1 MTLFYS
7 IVCPISGTDTG
18 FFEKILTSSS
28 IYYKIGDNMEEIN
41 MKTKRICMIGIFAA
55 LMAVCAWITIPGPVP
70 FTLQTFAVFLAILSL
85 GGRDGFISILVY
97 ILLGAVGLP
106 VFSGFRGGVGVLL
119 ASTGGYLVGFLLA
132 ALLMMLFEKK
142 GLTARILSAAGAMV
156 TYFAF
161 GTAWYAVVYTAGG
174 KAFSLTAV
182 LMACVVPF
190 VLPDILKIALA
201 FVIAKRI
208 KPVV

>member
-1 MTLFYS
+1 MTVFYS
-7 IVCPISGTDTG
+7 IICPISGTDTS
-18 FFEKILTSSS
+18 FFEKILTSSP
-28 IYYKIGDNMEEIN
+28 IYYKIGDNVEGIN

-119 ASTGGYLVGFLLA
+119 ASTGGYLVGFLLS

-142 GLTARILSAAGAMV
+142 GLTARIISAAGAMV

-161 GTAWYAVVYTAGG
+161 GTAWYAVVYTASG

>member
-1 MTLFYS
+1 
-7 IVCPISGTDTG
+7 
-18 FFEKILTSSS
+18 
-28 IYYKIGDNMEEIN
+28 

-106 VFSGFRGGVGVLL
+106 VFSGFRGGAGVLL

>member
-1 MTLFYS
+1 
-7 IVCPISGTDTG
+7 
-18 FFEKILTSSS
+18 
-28 IYYKIGDNMEEIN
+28 
-41 MKTKRICMIGIFAA
+41 
-55 LMAVCAWITIPGPVP
+55 
-70 FTLQTFAVFLAILSL
+70 
-85 GGRDGFISILVY
+85 
-97 ILLGAVGLP
+97 
-106 VFSGFRGGVGVLL
+106 
-119 ASTGGYLVGFLLA
+119 
-132 ALLMMLFEKK
+132 
-142 GLTARILSAAGAMV
+142 MV

>member
-1 MTLFYS
+1 
-7 IVCPISGTDTG
+7 
-18 FFEKILTSSS
+18 
-28 IYYKIGDNMEEIN
+28 MEEIN

-70 FTLQTFAVFLAILSL
+70 FTLQTFAVFLSILSL

-142 GLTARILSAAGAMV
+142 GLTAQILSAAGAMV

-174 KAFSLTAV
+174 KPFSLTAV

-201 FVIAKRI
+201 FVIAERI

>member
-1 MTLFYS
+1 
-7 IVCPISGTDTG
+7 
-18 FFEKILTSSS
+18 
-28 IYYKIGDNMEEIN
+28 MEEIN

>member
-1 MTLFYS
+1 
-7 IVCPISGTDTG
+7 
-18 FFEKILTSSS
+18 
-28 IYYKIGDNMEEIN
+28 

-119 ASTGGYLVGFLLA
+119 ASSGGYLVGFLLA

>member
-1 MTLFYS
+1 
-7 IVCPISGTDTG
+7 
-18 FFEKILTSSS
+18 
-28 IYYKIGDNMEEIN
+28 MEEIN

-106 VFSGFRGGVGVLL
+106 VFSGFRGGAGVLL

>member
-1 MTLFYS
+1 
-7 IVCPISGTDTG
+7 
-18 FFEKILTSSS
+18 
-28 IYYKIGDNMEEIN
+28 

>member
-1 MTLFYS
+1 
-7 IVCPISGTDTG
+7 
-18 FFEKILTSSS
+18 
-28 IYYKIGDNMEEIN
+28 

-161 GTAWYAVVYTAGG
+161 GTAWYAVFYTAGG
-174 KAFSLTAV
+174 KPFSLTAV

-201 FVIAKRI
+201 FVIAERI

>member
-1 MTLFYS
+1 
-7 IVCPISGTDTG
+7 
-18 FFEKILTSSS
+18 
-28 IYYKIGDNMEEIN
+28 

-119 ASTGGYLVGFLLA
+119 ASTGGYLVGFLLS

-142 GLTARILSAAGAMV
+142 GLTAQILSAAGAMV

-208 KPVV
+208 KPIV